1 MATKK
6 AKPNGHF
13 HLLAECVEQYFRD
26 IPICDLPGVGYST
39 TQKLANLQV
48 NTCAELQHMT
58 IGQLQEQFG
67 RKLGET
73 LHQHCRGIDSKPLT
87 YHQVRL
93 HSIRPWILRQ
103 QSSVRPIICVYT
115 LFQVRKSVS
124 AEVNYGIRFTEEHE
138 LDAFLGQLCAEV
150 HSRLTEIAARGKSVT
165 LKYMVRAADAPVE
178 TAKFMGHGYC
188 DHVTK
193 TITLQQFTANLT
205 VITQTVF
212 NIKNIL
218 RIPPKELR
226 GIGIQMSKLDT
237 GEKQAA
243 KKNALRTLFEKQKQ
257 RPTEEVADKRAVTNP
272 LSRSQ
277 SMRRV
282 KSFGGTPSPGEARKF
297 RPSQRLHK
305 IFEEL
310 DLDVLA
316 ELPDDI
322 RNEIIQEQERILQK
336 TADDRKIVPAM
347 FDPQA
352 KRRTARNLASDYEA
366 NETNVNKSHGFDP
379 FARATVC

>member
-1 MATKK
+1 M
-6 AKPNGHF
+6 
-13 HLLAECVEQYFRD
+13 
-26 IPICDLPGVGYST
+26 
-39 TQKLANLQV
+39 
-48 NTCAELQHMT
+48 
-58 IGQLQEQFG
+58 
-67 RKLGET
+67 
-73 LHQHCRGIDSKPLT
+73 
-87 YHQVRL
+87 
-93 HSIRPWILRQ
+93 
-103 QSSVRPIICVYT
+103 
-115 LFQVRKSVS
+115 RKSVS

-193 TITLQQFTANLT
+193 TITLQHFTANLT

-212 NIKNIL
+212 NIKNLL

-243 KKNALRTLFEKQKQ
+243 NKKNALRTLFEKQQKQ
-257 RPTEEVADKRAVTNP
+257 RPSEQLADKRAFGASNDKP

-277 SMRRV
+277 SMRKV

-322 RNEIIQEQERILQK
+322 RNEIIQEQERIWQQN
-336 TADDRKIVPAM
+336 ADDRKMVPAM
-347 FDPQA
+347 FGAQA
-352 KRRTARNLASDYEA
+352 KRRTARNLASDYAA
-366 NETNVNKSHGFDP
+366 NGRNVKESHGFDP
-379 FARATVC
+379 FASATVCSKQFFFRANFVVICRAIAFDFVWLHLTGTNFPRKYSQLGRLDSSAVYLDRK